1 MSVQTADVL
10 EGVFA
15 VDEGDD
21 VHLAVHN
28 YDWAS
33 PYEVVDV
40 DHVEWLG
47 ATGETWTTREVLVEG
62 GYGSTFAVAATEGDQ
77 DLELRTHPGGQK
89 RGDLVQ
95 FEPVD
100 ESGTSTEDDTTE
112 LSEAPDVDLE
122 EDATDDDAD
131 GSDDDV
137 QKETDAEEITVDG
150 VDDVQDDEDET
161 EVALPDGVTP
171 GDVEAA
177 VDEHY
182 GLGDVADE
190 IGVTRGRARTITV
203 ALGCYGDVSDVPSDR
218 GLIDPRALG
227 LLVLVVGMLFTA
239 AIALGVNAA

>member
-1 MSVQTADVL
+1 MSTETADVL

-21 VHLAVHN
+21 VHLAVRN
-28 YDWAS
+28 YEWAS
-33 PYEVVDV
+33 PYEVTDV
-40 DHVEWLG
+40 DHVEWIG

-62 GYGSTFAVAATEGDQ
+62 GYGSTFAVAAVEGDQ
-77 DLELRTHPGGQK
+77 DLELRRHPGGQK

-95 FEPVD
+95 FEPVG
-100 ESGTSTEDDTTE
+100 ESGTSTEGDTTE

-122 EDATDDDAD
+122 EDAADDD
-131 GSDDDV
+131 GSGDDV
-137 QKETDAEEITVDG
+137 QEETDAEEITVDG
-150 VDDVQDDEDET
+150 VDDVQGDNEI
-161 EVALPDGVTP
+161 EVALPDGVGP
-171 GDVEAA
+171 DDVEAA

-227 LLVLVVGMLFTA
+227 LLVLVVGMVFTA